1 MPTSKSCTIVPF
13 AVSTSMSRTH
23 DLTRLSPT
31 GIHPSASESQR
42 RSSAH
47 IASWTRLSAVSRV
60 DLDPSCGALGGTV
73 VDRIQRFCG
82 ATSTRPGGT
91 PVTEKRVRVLVGPLP
106 VDTMN
111 SVSVERR
118 DWTGCTENSV
128 GSGPKL
134 MVRATAPL
142 KRSVLLRTQYWT
154 PRYDGFPLVHEEK
167 SFAETM
173 TTRSL
178 NPRSG
183 WSAQPVIVDMRYA
196 FQEPVGSSVADTSR
210 RTLPVVTSAMEAN
223 QRPLAVSKWT
233 FGSLMKSVEGTP
245 KNVDSGKVC
254 TSTPCFVETRPRTFT
269 ISMTWLGPAATWTS
283 GGVRRLV
290 YGPFVPK
297 CRPSKEKTAT
307 AAFGL
312 GATDA
317 VWTGR
322 VPPPPAWSVEST
334 PGLKL
339 RRLLGCP
346 SYPTRAHRS
355 HRDADITLIAPETAR
370 TLSAPRSP
378 GGKSPRSGRS
388 RTLRAATRGPGST

>member
-47 IASWTRLSAVSRV
+47 IASWARLSAVSRV
-60 DLDPSCGALGGTV
+60 DLDPSCGALGGTAV
-73 VDRIQRFCG
+73 VRIPKFCWV
-82 ATSTRPGGT
+82 TSTRPGGT
-91 PVTEKRVRVLVGPLP
+91 PVTENRVKVLVGPLP
-106 VDTMN
+106 VDTM
-111 SVSVERR
+111 SCVSVERS
-118 DWTGCTENSV
+118 DWTGCTENIV

-134 MVRATAPL
+134 IVRATAPL
-142 KRSVLLRTQYWT
+142 TRSVLFRTQYWT

-183 WSAQPVIVDMRYA
+183 WSAQPVIVDTRYE
-196 FQEPVGSSVADTSR
+196 FQEPVGSSVADTSS

-245 KNVDSGKVC
+245 KNESSGKVC
-254 TSTPCFVETRPRTFT
+254 ASTPCFVEIRARGFT
-269 ISMTWLGPAATWTS
+269 ISTTWFGPTATWTS
-283 GGVRRLV
+283 GGVRRFE

-297 CRPSKEKTAT
+297 WRPSKETTGTAVS
-307 AAFGL
+307 GI
-312 GATDA
+312 G
-317 VWTGR
+317 VGGR
-322 VPPPPAWSVEST
+322 AGVGRTNW
-334 PGLKL
+334 
-339 RRLLGCP
+339 LLIG
-346 SYPTRAHRS
+346 
-355 HRDADITLIAPETAR
+355 
-370 TLSAPRSP
+370 
-378 GGKSPRSGRS
+378 
-388 RTLRAATRGPGST
+388 TRGSVFPLSGALDSSSNTCRRGLVSLNRDKVTN

>member
-1 MPTSKSCTIVPF
+1 MPTSKSCTIVAF

-23 DLTRLSPT
+23 DRTRLSPA
-31 GIHPSASESQR
+31 GMHPSASESQR

-47 IASWTRLSAVSRV
+47 IASWARLSAVSRV
-60 DLDPSCGALGGTV
+60 DLDPSCGALGETV
-73 VDRIQRFCG
+73 VDRIPRFCG
-82 ATSTRPGGT
+82 VTSTRPGGT
-91 PVTEKRVRVLVGPLP
+91 PVTEKRVRLLVGPLP

-134 MVRATAPL
+134 MVRAAAPL
-142 KRSVLLRTQYWT
+142 RRSVLLRTQYWT

-178 NPRSG
+178 NPRRG
-183 WSAQPVIVDMRYA
+183 WSAQPVIVDTRYE
-196 FQEPVGSSVADTSR
+196 FQEPVGSSVADTSS

-245 KNVDSGKVC
+245 KNESSGKVC
-254 TSTPCFVETRPRTFT
+254 ASTPCFVEIRARRFT
-269 ISMTWLGPAATWTS
+269 ISTTWFGPTATWTS
-283 GGVRRLV
+283 GGVRRFE

-297 CRPSKEKTAT
+297 WRPSKETTGTAVSGIGVGGRAGVGRT
-307 AAFGL
+307 NWLLIGTRGSAFPLSGALDSSSNTCRRGL
-312 GATDA
+312 VSLNRDKVTNPIRDGATVRPKTQSA
-317 VWTGR
+317 T
-322 VPPPPAWSVEST
+322 T
-334 PGLKL
+334 
-339 RRLLGCP
+339 RRH
-346 SYPTRAHRS
+346 S
-355 HRDADITLIAPETAR
+355 
-370 TLSAPRSP
+370 
-378 GGKSPRSGRS
+378 
-388 RTLRAATRGPGST
+388 

>member
-1 MPTSKSCTIVPF
+1 MPTSKSCAIVPF
-13 AVSTSMSRTH
+13 AVSTLISQTQDR
-23 DLTRLSPT
+23 TRLSPA
-31 GIHPSASESQR
+31 GMHPSARASQR

-60 DLDPSCGALGGTV
+60 DLDPSCCALGGTV
-73 VDRIQRFCG
+73 VDRIPRFCG
-82 ATSTRPGGT
+82 VTSTRPGGT

-118 DWTGCTENSV
+118 DWTGCTENRV

-134 MVRATAPL
+134 MLRATAPL

-183 WSAQPVIVDMRYA
+183 WSAQPVIVDTRYE

-210 RTLPVVTSAMEAN
+210 RTLPNVTSAMEAN
-223 QRPLAVSKWT
+223 QRPVAASKWT
-233 FGSLMKSVEGTP
+233 CGSLMKSVEGTP
-245 KNVDSGKVC
+245 KNVPRVKVW
-254 TSTPCFVETRPRTFT
+254 TATPCFVEIRPRTFT
-269 ISMTWLGPAATWTS
+269 ISTTWFGPTATWTS
-283 GGVRRLV
+283 GGVRRFE

-297 CRPSKEKTAT
+297 WRPSKEKTGT
-307 AAFGL
+307 AASGL
-312 GATDA
+312 GAADP
-317 VWTGR
+317 VWTR
-322 VPPPPAWSVEST
+322 RIPLPPPW
-334 PGLKL
+334 
-339 RRLLGCP
+339 
-346 SYPTRAHRS
+346 
-355 HRDADITLIAPETAR
+355 LIASTFNGNRVGNSDVMVAR
-370 TLSAPRSP
+370 P
-378 GGKSPRSGRS
+378 G
-388 RTLRAATRGPGST
+388 

>member
-1 MPTSKSCTIVPF
+1 
-13 AVSTSMSRTH
+13 
-23 DLTRLSPT
+23 
-31 GIHPSASESQR
+31 
-42 RSSAH
+42 
-47 IASWTRLSAVSRV
+47 
-60 DLDPSCGALGGTV
+60 
-73 VDRIQRFCG
+73 
-82 ATSTRPGGT
+82 
-91 PVTEKRVRVLVGPLP
+91 
-106 VDTMN
+106 MN

-118 DWTGCTENSV
+118 DWTGCTENRV

-134 MVRATAPL
+134 MLRATAPL

-183 WSAQPVIVDMRYA
+183 WSAQPVIVDTRYE

-254 TSTPCFVETRPRTFT
+254 TSTPCFVETRPSTFT
-269 ISMTWLGPAATWTS
+269 ISTTWLGPTATWTS
-283 GGVRRLV
+283 GGVRRFV

-297 CRPSKEKTAT
+297 WRPSKETTGT
-307 AAFGL
+307 AAAGV
-312 GATDA
+312 G
-317 VWTGR
+317 
-322 VPPPPAWSVEST
+322 
-334 PGLKL
+334 
-339 RRLLGCP
+339 
-346 SYPTRAHRS
+346 
-355 HRDADITLIAPETAR
+355 ETN
-370 TLSAPRSP
+370 
-378 GGKSPRSGRS
+378 
-388 RTLRAATRGPGST
+388 PGSVRSIPLPPRWTLESSFDVNATSASDPNEVRPRLSCGDRKAVAEFGIDAAMASPTTKSATIRRQWWEDAMHAERWRELA

>member
-1 MPTSKSCTIVPF
+1 MPTSKSCAIVPF
-13 AVSTSMSRTH
+13 AVSTSISRTQER
-23 DLTRLSPT
+23 TRLSPA

-47 IASWTRLSAVSRV
+47 IASWARLSAVSRV
-60 DLDPSCGALGGTV
+60 DLDPSCCALGGTV
-73 VDRIQRFCG
+73 VDRIPRFCG
-82 ATSTRPGGT
+82 VTSTRPGGT

-154 PRYDGFPLVHEEK
+154 PRYDGFPLVHEEQ

-183 WSAQPVIVDMRYA
+183 WSAQPVIVDTRYA
-196 FQEPVGSSVADTSR
+196 LQEPVGSSVADTSS
-210 RTLPVVTSAMEAN
+210 RTLPVVTSSIESN
-223 QRPLAVSKWT
+223 QRPLAVSKWI

-245 KNVDSGKVC
+245 ENEASGEDC

-269 ISMTWLGPAATWTS
+269 ISTTWLGPTATWTS
-283 GGVRRLV
+283 GGVRRVCCRSLV
-290 YGPFVPK
+290 PQW
-297 CRPSKEKTAT
+297 R
-307 AAFGL
+307 
-312 GATDA
+312 
-317 VWTGR
+317 
-322 VPPPPAWSVEST
+322 
-334 PGLKL
+334 
-339 RRLLGCP
+339 
-346 SYPTRAHRS
+346 
-355 HRDADITLIAPETAR
+355 
-370 TLSAPRSP
+370 
-378 GGKSPRSGRS
+378 
-388 RTLRAATRGPGST
+388 

>member
-1 MPTSKSCTIVPF
+1 MPMSKSWAIVAF
-13 AVSTSMSRTH
+13 AVSTSSGRTH
-23 DLTRLSPT
+23 DRTWLSPIGVQPT
-31 GIHPSASESQR
+31 PNESHR
-42 RSSAH
+42 RLSAH
-47 IASWTRLSAVSRV
+47 IASCTRLSAVSSV
-60 DLDPSCGALGGTV
+60 DLEPSCGALGGTA
-73 VDRIQRFCG
+73 VDPIAKFCWD
-82 ATSTRPGGT
+82 TSTMLGGT

-111 SVSVERR
+111 SVSVGRS

-183 WSAQPVIVDMRYA
+183 WSAQPVIVDTRYK

-269 ISMTWLGPAATWTS
+269 ISMTWLGPATTWTS
-283 GGVRRLV
+283 GGVRRFV

-297 CRPSKEKTAT
+297 CRPSKEKTGM

-312 GATDA
+312 GA
-317 VWTGR
+317 
-322 VPPPPAWSVEST
+322 
-334 PGLKL
+334 
-339 RRLLGCP
+339 
-346 SYPTRAHRS
+346 
-355 HRDADITLIAPETAR
+355 
-370 TLSAPRSP
+370 
-378 GGKSPRSGRS
+378 
-388 RTLRAATRGPGST
+388 